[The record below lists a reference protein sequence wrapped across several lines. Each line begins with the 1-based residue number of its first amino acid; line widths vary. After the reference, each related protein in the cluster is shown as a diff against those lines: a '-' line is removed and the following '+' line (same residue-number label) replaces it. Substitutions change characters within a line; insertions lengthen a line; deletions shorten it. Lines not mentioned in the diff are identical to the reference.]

1 MEFVIPHEYSS
12 EFFDRLRP
20 SSLEGTEREPLREED
35 GKSGFYL
42 SSKAEKQRPE
52 GIRSSSHPLPLLTL
66 FLRYAI
72 EVVVVEADEAG

>member
-1 MEFVIPHEYSS
+1 MST
-12 EFFDRLRP
+12 LRN
-20 SSLEGTEREPLREED
+20 SLIDSGPLLWKAQRESHYEKKMGSPAE
-35 GKSGFYL
+35 